1 MDKNDQKP
9 GKDYIGVGGGALIF
23 NQRKEILLMKR
34 SGKVQNN
41 SGWWSKPDGRV
52 EFGETALKMVKREI
66 REETNI
72 EIDVWG
78 LLPHTDHIIKKEN
91 QHWLAINFVANYKK
105 GELKNLEPHK
115 CEEVRWFALD
125 KLPKKIE
132 QTTREAIKNYKEGRY
147 IEL

>member
-1 MDKNDQKP
+1 MDKNEQKP

-41 SGWWSKPDGRV
+41 SGWWSKPGGRV

-78 LLPHTDHIIKKEN
+78 LLPYTDHIIKKEN
-91 QHWLAINFVANYKK
+91 QHWLAINFVANYKR